1 MKQIPTL
8 KEIRDNILSGIKTEI
23 YSDKAQSVML
33 ERSVWF
39 VFASVLAGVFRSCYE
54 FARDKYNQIFTY
66 TADAESLEFKG
77 NQYGI
82 YRKKG
87 KNTVL
92 SIKVTGDAFAEIP
105 QNSQL
110 IHDDYIYLTK
120 NKTQLDVGGEGKIE
134 IVSTIIG
141 KNTILPEGETLTF
154 ISPISN
160 IDSNAVV
167 EKTIEEGEDEEAIE
181 TYRNRIQVFERT
193 RPQGGAVPDFIAWTL
208 EVPEIADAM
217 IIPVQKVNDP
227 VKVYPIADEKTGSRI
242 PDEEKIQEVL
252 NYLSDDKR
260 RPPCLIEVYPPKELS
275 INITVRNLS
284 PYSEASKKRLED
296 VWNTY
301 LRKKRPKQYTNQEEA
316 DNLISSSTLISMAL
330 SSADIKDLLITTI
343 TIEELPAEAIPYTL
357 KLSELAKLGTVTY
370 E

>member
-1 MKQIPTL
+1 MKSIPPI
-8 KEIRDNILSGIKTEI
+8 KDIKNNMLSAVNTEI
-23 YSDKAQSVML
+23 YSNKADSTML
-33 ERSVWF
+33 ERSVWNILF
-39 VFASVLAGVFRSCYE
+39 TAIAGVFRSLYE
-54 FARDKYNQIFTY
+54 YARDKYRQIFTA
-66 TADAESLEFKG
+66 TADLNSLELRG
-77 NQYGI
+77 QQYGI

-87 KNTVL
+87 KYTIIL
-92 SIKVTGDAFAEIP
+92 IRITGKEGISIP
-105 QNSQL
+105 QNTQL
-110 IHDDYIYLTK
+110 IKDDYIYLTNIK
-120 NKTQLDVGGEGKIE
+120 ADLDVGGEAE
-134 IVSTIIG
+134 VEATATIIG
-141 KNTILPEGETLTF
+141 NSTVLQADDILDF
-154 ISPISN
+154 ISPIADVNSSV
-160 IDSNAVV
+160 IVI
-167 EKTIEEGEDEEAIE
+167 KTIENGENEEDVE
-181 TYRNRIQVFERT
+181 SFRNRIQVFERT

-208 EVPEIADAM
+208 EVPEIVGAM

-330 SSADIKDLLITTI
+330 SSADIKDLLITKI

>member
-1 MKQIPTL
+1 MKQIPTI

-23 YSDKAQSVML
+23 YSDKAESVML

-39 VFASVLAGVFRSCYE
+39 VIASVLAAVFKSCYE
-54 FARDKYNQIFTY
+54 FARDKYNQIFTS
-66 TADAESLEFKG
+66 TADEESLELRG
-77 NQYGI
+77 QQYGI

-87 KNTVL
+87 GNTVL
-92 SIKVTGDAFAEIP
+92 SVKVTGDAFAEIP

-110 IHDDYIYLTK
+110 IHNDYIYLTQ
-120 NKTQLDVGGEGKIE
+120 NKTQLDVGGEGKAE
-134 IVSTIIG
+134 IISTIIG
-141 KNTILPEGETLTF
+141 NDTILQVGETLTF

-167 EKTIEEGEDEEAIE
+167 EEIIQEGEDEEAIE
-181 TYRNRIQVFERT
+181 TLRNRIQTYERT

-208 EVPEIADAM
+208 EVPEIVDAM
-217 IIPVQKVNDP
+217 IVPVQKVNDP

-252 NYLSDDKR
+252 NYLSDDVR

-330 SSADIKDLLITTI
+330 SSADIKDLLITKI

>member
-23 YSDKAQSVML
+23 YSDKAESVML

-39 VFASVLAGVFRSCYE
+39 VFASALAAVFRNCYE
-54 FARDKYNQIFTY
+54 FARYKYNQIFTS
-66 TADAESLEFKG
+66 TADSESLEFKG

-92 SIKVTGDAFAEIP
+92 SIKITGDAFAEIP
-105 QNSQL
+105 QNSQI

-120 NKTQLDVGGEGKIE
+120 NKTQLDVGGEGKAE

-141 KNTILPEGETLTF
+141 KDTILQEGETLTF

-167 EKTIEEGEDEEAIE
+167 EKIIEEGEEEEAIE
-181 TYRNRIQVFERT
+181 TYRNKIQVFERT
-193 RPQGGAVPDFIAWTL
+193 RPQGGAVPDFILWTL
-208 EVPEIADAM
+208 EVPEIVGAM

-242 PDEEKIQEVL
+242 PSDEKITEVL
-252 NYLSDDKR
+252 NYVSDDVR
-260 RPPCLIEVYPPKELS
+260 RPPCIVEVHKPKELS

-301 LRKKRPKQYTNQEEA
+301 LRKKRPKQYTNQEDA
-316 DNLISSSTLISMAL
+316 DDVISSSTLISMAL
-330 SSADIKDLLITTI
+330 SSAEIKDLVITNMS
-343 TIEELPAEAIPYTL
+343 IEEKPSEAIPYTL
-357 KLSELAKLGTVTY
+357 KLGELAKLGTVTY